1 MILKYFLLRVLEEVF
16 NIQKVIW
23 LEPSIKY
30 DHMGAFAFPMKSK
43 LGLAEQAS
51 IFGDL
56 KGTVWCQI

>member
-1 MILKYFLLRVLEEVF
+1 MKNNFLCRVLEEVF
-16 NIQKVIW
+16 NIQKAIW

-43 LGLAEQAS
+43 LGLAEQAN

-56 KGTVWCQI
+56 KGTVSCQI